1 MLSPYVDSKDISTF
15 KEMEGKIKSNNEAL
29 DIWKGKVSDAC
40 NNSRVVKKL
49 NESTLIRKQ

>member
-29 DIWKGKVSDAC
+29 DIWKGKVSEAC
-40 NNSRVVKKL
+40 SNSRVVKKL
-49 NESTLIRKQ
+49 NESTLMRKQ